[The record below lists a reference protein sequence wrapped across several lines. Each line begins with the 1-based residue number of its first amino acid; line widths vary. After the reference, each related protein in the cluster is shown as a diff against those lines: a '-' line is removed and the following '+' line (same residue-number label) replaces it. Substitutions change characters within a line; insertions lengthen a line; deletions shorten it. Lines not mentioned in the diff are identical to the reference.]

1 MQELKQRPWRNVA
14 YWLVSFDLLSYLP
27 YIAQVHLSRDNIA
40 HYGLSS
46 PCITRHTGLVCESR
60 LLPRH
65 RERATIAT
73 EVGKVITRLKH
84 VHSQQENMQP

>member
-1 MQELKQRPWRNVA
+1 MIALFGVRGLQPNACRGPRLLKGVA
-14 YWLVSFDLLSYLP
+14 FDRRV
-27 YIAQVHLSRDNIA
+27 AQAKQSPGL
-40 HYGLSS
+40 LSS
-46 PCITRHTGLVCESR
+46 PCITQYTGLVCASR

-84 VHSQQENMQP
+84 VHSQEENMQP